1 MKKISLILL
10 AVIISFTII
19 VPVSADILYSGSCG
33 DNVTYTIDDEY
44 NLTISGDGRID
55 DYANYGD
62 VNIPWKSYRVNIPAV
77 KIERG
82 ITYIG
87 SFSLCGLQNIET
99 VDIPETVSEIGSR
112 AFGWTGISNIHL
124 PSALIYISSYS
135 FCDCKSL
142 TTIEIPENV
151 TSIQERAFEGC
162 TSLQSIRLHK
172 NITKIEEN
180 AFNKCTALKTVYYY
194 GTEEDWNN
202 FINNHGLT
210 NGNEPFIAAKKVF
223 IPEVLPT
230 SISISTKPT
239 YIIGE
244 DTALDIAVNLNH
256 NDGTTTTLSP
266 DEYTLETDFNPN
278 TEGEYNVKVIYGDFT
293 DEIKVNVEP
302 LKMVSLS
309 TSLGISYVPMQF
321 VEGTELDL
329 SDISITGVYNNGKT
343 EEITDYTVS
352 GYDNSKIGVQTLTIS
367 YNDLSTVISVEV
379 VRKSLSGIQITSL
392 PDKLYYCNDETALD
406 LTGLAVKSCF
416 NNDTTA
422 TCFSYKVSGFD
433 GTKSGKQTITVSC
446 EGFSDTF
453 EVEVKRYDYKID
465 SNISKQYDFDT
476 KTLTVGTHIASRTDA
491 KAVKVLV
498 AVYDSNGALMGVKAE
513 NVFFD
518 TNEAKDLSVGVE
530 NVEYPF
536 DAVKVFVW
544 DFDLDKMLPLAVG
557 V

>member
-1 MKKISLILL
+1 MKKISFILL

-19 VPVSADILYSGSCG
+19 VPVSADILHSGNCG
-33 DNVTYTIDDEY
+33 DNVTYTVDDEY
-44 NLTISGDGRID
+44 NLTISGDGRMD
-55 DYANYGD
+55 DYVNVID
-62 VNIPWKSYRVNIPAV
+62 NNIPWKDYRKNIQYA
-77 KIERG
+77 E
-82 ITYIG
+82 IG
-87 SFSLCGLQNIET
+87 SGVSSIGTFAFANCFNLNNIG
-99 VDIPETVSEIGSR
+99 IPETVSEIGSR
-112 AFGWTGISNIHL
+112 AFGWTSISNIQL
-124 PSALIYISSYS
+124 PSALTNISYGL
-135 FCDCKSL
+135 FLDCKSL

-244 DTALDIAVNLNH
+244 DTALDIAVNLNN
-256 NDGTTTTLSP
+256 NDGTATTLSP

-278 TEGEYNVKVIYGDFT
+278 TEGEYNIKVSYGDFA
-293 DEIKVNVEP
+293 DETTVKVEP
-302 LKMVSLS
+302 LKM
-309 TSLGISYVPMQF
+309 TSIAITTPPEKTEFL
-321 VEGTELDL
+321 EGTDIDL
-329 SDISITGVYNNGKT
+329 TGMIVTGTYNNEKT
-343 EEITDYTVS
+343 EEITDYTIEQYSNTVGS
-352 GYDNSKIGVQTLTIS
+352 RTIRIS
-367 YNDLSTVISVEV
+367 YGELNTELTVKF
-379 VRKSLSGIQITSL
+379 VRKSIISIQIASL
-392 PDKLYYCNDETALD
+392 PAKLLYSNDEATLD
-406 LTGLAVKSCF
+406 TTGLTVNAIY
-416 NNDTTA
+416 NNGDIQPITNYTI
-422 TCFSYKVSGFD
+422 SGFY

-453 EVEVKRYDYKID
+453 EVEVKRYDFKID

-518 TNEAKDLSVGVE
+518 TNEAKDLSVEME